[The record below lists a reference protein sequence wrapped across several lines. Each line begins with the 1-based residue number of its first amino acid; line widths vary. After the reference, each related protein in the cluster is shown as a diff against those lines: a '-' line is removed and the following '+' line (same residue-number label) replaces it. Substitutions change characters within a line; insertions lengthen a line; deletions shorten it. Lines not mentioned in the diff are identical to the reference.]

1 MTRQADLKNQLLS
14 FFEEACSDNENVF
27 LIDFIKNPKNNSY
40 QFLID
45 GDEPVKLSDIAG
57 ISKGISNR
65 VDEELEEDL
74 AFTFQVSTPG
84 ADKPLVNQR
93 QYKKHIGRTIR
104 VENMDGEE
112 FEGELLRV
120 SVEEIQIEIPA
131 NKKKKIEAEK
141 KTVPFNIIK
150 KSTIKLAF

>member
-1 MTRQADLKNQLLS
+1 
-14 FFEEACSDNENVF
+14 
-27 LIDFIKNPKNNSY
+27 
-40 QFLID
+40 
-45 GDEPVKLSDIAG
+45 
-57 ISKGISNR
+57 
-65 VDEELEEDL
+65 LEEDL

-150 KSTIKLAF
+150 ESTIKSAF